1 MDELFFGVK
10 RSKPRRSSPARRRR
24 TPVRRTRRTPVR
36 RTRRSPRRSPVRHRR
51 HTTMC
56 RKGLSLSKLRKLA
69 IEHGVNIYSEAKTAV
84 SKRTGLPKK
93 PKMVSCATLEKRLKE
108 AGLDNLYK
116 RMPKVDVE
124 MPEELFEETSSVEMP
139 DVVPVPKKGIPPHV
153 MMQADPACHS
163 DFMALAQKQP
173 NNRAKAK
180 FLKEYKGYSMG
191 SGPCDNRELVPVNM
205 HGSEDDLDDYSEE
218 AGFDMLYGRRHRGG
232 ARPKMT
238 QKHVGEIV
246 VKGRVHQVFRG
257 KEGGLYYMKGKT
269 GSKIYIDKKRLKK
282 HSKNKFGTIE
292 GCPDESAYKF
302 NVRIDGLPGIWNN
315 KKPGVYC
322 VN

>member
-10 RSKPRRSSPARRRR
+10 RSKPRRSSPARR
-24 TPVRRTRRTPVR
+24 RRTPVR

-69 IEHGVNIYSEAKTAV
+69 MEHGVNIYSEAKTAV

-93 PKMVSCATLEKRLKE
+93 PKMVSCATLEKRLKK
-108 AGLDNLYK
+108 AGLDHLYK
-116 RMPKVDVE
+116 RIPKVDVEMHEE
-124 MPEELFEETSSVEMP
+124 MPEELFEETSPVEMP
-139 DVVPVPKKGIPPHV
+139 DVVPPHV
-153 MMQADPACHS
+153 MMQADPACHP

-173 NNRAKAK
+173 NNRAQAK
-180 FLKEYKGYSMG
+180 FLKEYKGYAMG
-191 SGPCDNRELVPVNM
+191 SGPCDKRELVPVHM
-205 HGSEDDLDDYSEE
+205 HGSEDDLDDYAEE
-218 AGFDMLYGRRHRGG
+218 AGFDMLYGRRYRGG
-232 ARPKMT
+232 ARPKMS

-246 VKGRVHQVFRG
+246 VKRRVHQVFRG

-282 HSKNKFGTIE
+282 SPK
-292 GCPDESAYKF
+292 
-302 NVRIDGLPGIWNN
+302 RR
-315 KKPGVYC
+315 
-322 VN
+322 

>member
-1 MDELFFGVK
+1 MDDLFFGVK

-36 RTRRSPRRSPVRHRR
+36 HRR

-56 RKGLSLSKLRKLA
+56 RKGLSLPKLRKLA
-69 IEHGVNIYSEAKTAV
+69 MEHGVNIYSEAKTAV

-108 AGLDNLYK
+108 SGLDHLYK

-124 MPEELFEETSSVEMP
+124 IPEMGDDLFNEMPVVVP
-139 DVVPVPKKGIPPHV
+139 DVVPVPKKGIPHHV
-153 MMQADPACHS
+153 MMQADPACHQA
-163 DFMALAQKQP
+163 FMTLAEKQP
-173 NNRAKAK
+173 NNRSKAK

-191 SGPCDNRELVPVNM
+191 SGPCDNRELVPVHM
-205 HGSEDDLDDYSEE
+205 YGSEDDLDDYSKE

-282 HSKNKFGTIE
+282 HSKNKFGETD
-292 GCPDESAYKF
+292 CPVGYHEVNSSKWMSN
-302 NVRIDGLPGIWNN
+302 NV
-315 KKPGVYC
+315 PGVKSNKIGYYC
-322 VN
+322 IDK

>member
-10 RSKPRRSSPARRRR
+10 RSKPRRGSPARRRR
-24 TPVRRTRRTPVR
+24 TPVRRTKRTPVR
-36 RTRRSPRRSPVRHRR
+36 RTRRT
-51 HTTMC
+51 TTMC
-56 RKGLSLSKLRKLA
+56 RKGLSLPKLRKLA
-69 IEHGVNIYSEAKTAV
+69 MEHGVNIYSEAKTAV

-108 AGLDNLYK
+108 AGLDHLYR
-116 RMPKVDVE
+116 RMPKVNVE
-124 MPEELFEETSSVEMP
+124 MPQMSEELFEETPPVEMP

-153 MMQADPACHS
+153 MMQADPACHPA
-163 DFMALAQKQP
+163 FMALAEKQP
-173 NNRAKAK
+173 NNRAQAK
-180 FLKEYKGYSMG
+180 FLKEYKGYAMG
-191 SGPCDNRELVPVNM
+191 QGPCDKRDLVPVHM
-205 HGSEDDLDDYSEE
+205 QGSEDDLEDYAEE
-218 AGFDMLYGRRHRGG
+218 AGFDMLYGSRYGRRHRGG

-282 HSKNKFGTIE
+282 SPK
-292 GCPDESAYKF
+292 
-302 NVRIDGLPGIWNN
+302 RR
-315 KKPGVYC
+315 
-322 VN
+322 